1 MTASGASYNVHGSP
15 RICADS
21 ETERREP
28 GARCRRSLDGRRR
41 HGDAY
46 GSRWHSA
53 AQRPWPA
60 YLSKL
65 ENGDSHK
72 IIARRLLRENLSAL
86 DKDESDF
93 SSSD

>member
-1 MTASGASYNVHGSP
+1 MSTVHLVFVQTARPSGGSLG
-15 RICADS
+15 RVAEGHWTVVDD
-21 ETERREP
+21 TVTLTDR
-28 GARCRRSLDGRRR
+28 DGTP
-41 HGDAY
+41 
-46 GSRWHSA
+46 
-53 AQRPWPA
+53 QRNGLGQT

-93 SSSD
+93 